1 LKVLNFIDEYRSW
14 NSRKS
19 NFLGMNNTLIQSRDG
34 ARGGLGDYIP
44 RGSMLAPLS
53 EGEKLCFQRLLAFI
67 VP

>member
-1 LKVLNFIDEYRSW
+1 
-14 NSRKS
+14 
-19 NFLGMNNTLIQSRDG
+19 MNNTLIQSRDG